1 MNSPPS
7 QKQTGILWICIPCGR
22 SFVFCLR
29 CDRGHKYCGPGCSQA
44 ARRVSRRVNQA
55 RYLQTDHGKMKN
67 REHQKA
73 YRASQRK
80 LSVSDQSSPP
90 LVTPVEPSLAMPALV
105 PAASTNISEDVPN
118 ESQIEV
124 QPKII
129 QVPASPMQCR
139 GCGCSVT
146 YLLSEDGV
154 QTVRRKRR
162 QKWLMQ
168 KFKRRSNGC
177 STSIT

>member
-1 MNSPPS
+1 M
-7 QKQTGILWICIPCGR
+7 TV
-22 SFVFCLR
+22 FVFCLC
-29 CDRGHKYCGPGCSQA
+29 CDRGHRYCGRRCSRE
-44 ARRVSRRVNQA
+44 ARRASRTVSRA
-55 RYLQTDHGKMKN
+55 RYLKTDNGKARN
-67 REHQKA
+67 RAHQKTF
-73 YRASQRK
+73 RSKQRK
-80 LSVSDQSSPP
+80 LSVSDQSSPFTLVP
-90 LVTPVEPSLAMPALV
+90 LEPSLAVPAMV
-105 PAASTNISEDVPN
+105 PAALTKREEVPN
-118 ESQIEV
+118 ESQTEV
-124 QPKII
+124 QP
-129 QVPASPMQCR
+129 VVATALPSPMQCR